1 MPTLTTPCC
10 HQAIRY
16 EGEAIE
22 SLYLDFTYPGLPH
35 VELIRGGA
43 DKTVTLDNLGEYIEA
58 VVDSTVGSGVYAQVM
73 ALRAGFEVRPAHNS
87 SSMNGFRKSGWSKGL
102 ADEPVW
108 MLRVCR
114 TRLR

>member
-1 MPTLTTPCC
+1 MPALTTPCC
-10 HQAIRY
+10 RQAIRY

-87 SSMNGFRKSGWSKGL
+87 SS
-102 ADEPVW
+102 
-108 MLRVCR
+108 
-114 TRLR
+114 

>member
-22 SLYLDFTYPGLPH
+22 TLYLDFTYPGLPH

-73 ALRAGFEVRPAHNS
+73 ALRAGFEVRLVPNF
-87 SSMNGFRKSGWSKGL
+87 SMH
-102 ADEPVW
+102 EQ
-108 MLRVCR
+108 LRI
-114 TRLR
+114 RLR